1 MSEAAVGNC
10 LHLYIENYSVFRTLE
25 AQENQPPELKED
37 QATIDSFRER
47 ASEQAVTLLEGLY
60 SGLLGGSSP
69 VPYRTDR
76 RSQRRTVRND
86 WYLEGRLYQPRE
98 RVARTLWSFFL
109 GALKDG
115 DNGRPAVCFVLKTH
129 DPASTAAMDRLAKE
143 VAASTGLES
152 ANARD
157 CFVHDSG
164 YDSGVVAAAVPL
176 LPDQTHAAV
185 LGAAESQLKLFF
197 QNFKGKFEEAIKA

>member
-1 MSEAAVGNC
+1 MSEATVGNC
-10 LHLYIENYSVFRTLE
+10 LHLYIENYSIFRTLDE
-25 AQENQPPELKED
+25 QENLPPELKED
-37 QATIDSFRER
+37 QPTLDSFRER

-60 SGLLGGSSP
+60 SGLLCGSSP

-86 WYLEGRLYQPRE
+86 WHLEGRLYRPRE
-98 RVARTLWSFFL
+98 RVARTLWSFCL
-109 GALKDG
+109 GALKDK
-115 DNGRPAVCFVLKTH
+115 GRPAVCFVLKMH
-129 DPASTAAMDRLAKE
+129 DPASSAAMDRLAKE
-143 VAASTGLES
+143 VATSAGLEW
-152 ANARD
+152 D

-176 LPDQTHAAV
+176 LADQAHAAV

-197 QNFKGKFEEAIKA
+197 QNFRGKFEEAIEA